1 MTRALITGITGQDGS
16 YLAERLIA
24 EGIDV
29 HGTSLRADE
38 PQVAGTTQHA
48 LDLSESGIGE
58 LITALRPN
66 VIYNLAAISSVY
78 GSWREPEL
86 TARVNGLA
94 VAQMLAAV
102 QSLTDAGHPAR
113 FIQASSAEIFGAP
126 ADVPQIESTAIR
138 PTSPYG
144 AAKAYAHGLVG
155 VYRTAGVW
163 ASAGILYNHES
174 PRRPETFVTRKITAA
189 AARISRGQ
197 QDSLQLGNLAARRD
211 WGWAPDY
218 VDALVKLSRV
228 ERPTDLIVA
237 TGVAHSVEEFV
248 AAAFARVGIDDW
260 RAHVVVADDLMRA
273 GDAPQQV
280 GDARRARTELGWEP
294 TMSFDEIVAAMVD
307 ADLAALDADPAI

>member
-1 MTRALITGITGQDGS
+1 MTRVLITGITGQDGS
-16 YLAERLIA
+16 YLAERLLA
-24 EGIDV
+24 EGADV
-29 HGTSLRADE
+29 HGTALRADE
-38 PQVAGTTQHA
+38 PHVPGTTQHS
-48 LDLSESGIGE
+48 LDLSGPGIGP
-58 LITALRPN
+58 LITELRPD
-66 VIYNLAAISSVY
+66 VIVNLAAISSVY

-94 VAQMLAAV
+94 VAQMLAATK
-102 QSLTDAGHPAR
+102 SLTDAGHPTR
-113 FIQASSAEIFGAP
+113 FIQASSAEIFGMP
-126 ADVPQIESTAIR
+126 SEVPQTETTAIR

-163 ASAGILYNHES
+163 AAAAILYNHES

-189 AARISRGQ
+189 AARISRGL

-218 VDALVKLSRV
+218 VDAMVKLSRADHPSDV
-228 ERPTDLIVA
+228 IVA

-248 AAAFARVGIDDW
+248 AAAFARVGIEDW
-260 RAHVVVADDLMRA
+260 RAHVEVADDLMRS

-280 GDARRARTELGWEP
+280 GDASRARTELGWAP
-294 TMSFDEIVAAMVD
+294 TLGFKEIVAAMVD
-307 ADLAALDADPAI
+307 ADLAALDSDPSI